1 MYADQHLVED
11 PDGHASVVFRW
22 RPDGGAPRAAL
33 HILHG
38 WGEHARRYDRFASR
52 AAASGIVVTADDHRG
67 HGQTGLHNGT
77 LGDLGER
84 GMDGVL
90 DSVRLVIDWA
100 RSESDGVPLFVM
112 GHSWGS
118 FLLQR
123 YLRRWASEL
132 SGAVLTGTTYRD
144 PAAPPAERR
153 PPNERFEPAR
163 TPYDWLSRDEAE
175 VDAYIADPLCGFEVM
190 RGRPGGSG
198 AADDAQAALA
208 PIPPALPIFV
218 LNGADDPIGGEAGG
232 AALVEHYRAQ
242 GLVDVAF
249 RAYPG
254 ARHELLNETNRDEVG
269 ADILAWIDARLPFDH

>member
-1 MYADQHLVED
+1 MDAEQHLVEE

-22 RPDGGAPRAAL
+22 SPSGAQPRAAL

-38 WGEHARRYDRFASR
+38 WGEHARRYDRFAR
-52 AAASGIVVTADDHRG
+52 NAAGRGLIVTADDHRG

-90 DSVRLVIDWA
+90 ESVRLVIDRA
-100 RSESDGVPLFVM
+100 RHESSGLPLFVL

-123 YLRRWASEL
+123 YLRRWGSGL
-132 SGAVLTGTTYRD
+132 SGALLTGTTYRD
-144 PAAPPAERR
+144 PSAPATERR
-153 PPNERFEPAR
+153 SPNERFEPAR
-163 TPYDWLSRDEAE
+163 TAYDWLSRDEAE

-190 RGRPGGSG
+190 SSRPGGAG
-198 AADDAQAALA
+198 AADEAELS
-208 PIPPALPIFV
+208 PIPPSLPVIV
-218 LNGADDPIGGEAGG
+218 LNGADDPIGGESGG
-232 AALVEHYRAQ
+232 AALADHYRSL
-242 GLVDVAF
+242 GLTDVTF

-254 ARHELLNETNRDEVG
+254 ARHELLNETNRDEVE
-269 ADILAWIDARLPFDH
+269 ADILTWIDAHLPDAG

>member
-1 MYADQHLVED
+1 MDADQHLVEE

-22 RPDGGAPRAAL
+22 PAGGGKPRAAL

-38 WGEHARRYDRFASR
+38 WGEHARRYDRFATH
-52 AAASGIVVTADDHRG
+52 AAARGLVITADDHRG

-90 DSVRLVIDWA
+90 ASVRLVIEWA
-100 RSESDGVPLFVM
+100 RHESPDLPLFVL

-123 YLRRWASEL
+123 YLRRWASGL
-132 SGAVLTGTTYRD
+132 SGALLTGTTYRD
-144 PAAPPAERR
+144 PSAPAPERR
-153 PPNERFEPAR
+153 SPNEPFDPAR
-163 TPYDWLSRDEAE
+163 TAYDWLSRDEAE

-190 RGRPGGSG
+190 SSRPGGAG
-198 AADDAQAALA
+198 AADEAELS
-208 PIPPALPIFV
+208 PIPQSLPVFV

-232 AALVEHYRAQ
+232 AALADHYRSL
-242 GLVDVAF
+242 GLTDVTF
-249 RAYPG
+249 RSYPG
-254 ARHELLNETNRDEVG
+254 ARHELLNETNRDEVE
-269 ADILAWIDARLPFDH
+269 ADILAWIDAHVPAAV